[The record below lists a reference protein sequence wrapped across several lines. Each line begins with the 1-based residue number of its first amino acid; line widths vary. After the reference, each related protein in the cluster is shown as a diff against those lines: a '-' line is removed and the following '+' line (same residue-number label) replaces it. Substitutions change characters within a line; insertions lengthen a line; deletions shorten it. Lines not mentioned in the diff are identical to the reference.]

1 MTLNN
6 FLKLHQNGTCDCIS
20 ITEEPEWNYGGYA
33 KEKRIC
39 EEVSQESLT
48 KSDVYKDL
56 WKSIKNRQVK
66 HFCIIGGGMYPVELT
81 IYIEEE

>member
-56 WKSIKNRQVK
+56 WKSIKNRRMRSFLK
-66 HFCIIGGGMYPVELT
+66 SYLKRRSKNELL
-81 IYIEEE
+81 ERNL